1 MGGAVLRVARA
12 TDTLFPH
19 AELPAASMAGVT
31 DVHVHCQPFRMLKP
45 EVLEAMK
52 RERGPRFHRLL
63 EMCDDPAVL
72 LDILDGA
79 GVDRACLINYVA
91 PDVMGFLPEVNRWV
105 LDYSRADRKRLIPF
119 GSIHPAYSADVGH
132 DARAL
137 IAEEIGGFKVHPPH
151 QKIFPNDPRLA
162 PLYEAAEAAKVPV
175 MIHSGTSTF
184 PAAKSRFGDPIHV
197 DDIAVDHPELTIL
210 LAHGGRPLWCETAFF
225 LARRHRN
232 LYIDISSIPPNR
244 LLRYFPRLEEIQD
257 KVLFGSDWPG
267 PGVPSIQENLDGIEE
282 LMLSK
287 ELREKVFVTN
297 ARKVF
302 P

>member
-1 MGGAVLRVARA
+1 M
-12 TDTLFPH
+12 P
-19 AELPAASMAGVT
+19 PAMAGVT

-105 LDYSRADRKRLIPF
+105 LDYSRADRKRLIPS
-119 GSIHPAYSADVGH
+119 GSIHPASSADVGH

-137 IAEEIGGFKVHPPH
+137 IAERIGGFKVHPPH

-197 DDIAVDHPELTIL
+197 DDIAVDHPELTII
-210 LAHGGRPLWCETAFF
+210 LAHGGRPLWCEAAFF

-232 LYIDISSIPPNR
+232 VSIDISSIPPKN
-244 LLRYFPRLEEIQD
+244 LLQYFPRIEEMPR
-257 KVLFGSDWPG
+257 KFLFGSDWPG
-267 PGVPSIQENLDGIEE
+267 PGVPGIEE
-282 LMLSK
+282 NVRAVQSLDLTGSTVK
-287 ELREKVFVTN
+287 RVLYEN
-297 ARKVF
+297 AARLF
-302 P
+302 RGA

>member
-1 MGGAVLRVARA
+1 VTRVFHLDANRAAVDVYNMGWKAYVEQRE
-12 TDTLFPH
+12 TDERRRH
-19 AELPAASMAGVT
+19 
-31 DVHVHCQPFRMLKP
+31 
-45 EVLEAMK
+45 
-52 RERGPRFHRLL
+52 RERKNAERELQ
-63 EMCDDPAVL
+63 
-72 LDILDGA
+72 
-79 GVDRACLINYVA
+79 RA
-91 PDVMGFLPEVNRWV
+91 
-105 LDYSRADRKRLIPF
+105 K
-119 GSIHPAYSADVGH
+119 
-132 DARAL
+132 
-137 IAEEIGGFKVHPPH
+137 
-151 QKIFPNDPRLA
+151 
-162 PLYEAAEAAKVPV
+162 EAAEAAKVPV